1 MSVDQGSLAKVVKGL
16 HRKLKK
22 DLKENGDFATVWD
35 KHCSDRKALEKYAE
49 AMHSLATLE
58 WTKNSPGGRA
68 DWCYQVCMEYFK
80 GGGLKMAIE
89 KQQRRVGNKMASACC
104 CCCMQSGYQYM
115 HNWPSVDKKFPLLD
129 VGSCYNPFSEFGE
142 FHSVALDLQPAT
154 EKVYKCDFLKLEI
167 VENQV
172 ASGLAASNSKTS
184 NDTGGSKDSMM
195 SSQENCQ
202 CLASNLITSKLN
214 LPSDSSITHLPA
226 SSFQVVVF
234 SLLLS
239 YFPTPIQ
246 RWDCCLKAHQLL
258 SVNGILIII
267 TPDSSHQN
275 RNAAMMKSWKL
286 GIESLGFIRWK
297 YVKQTHVH
305 CMVFRKVSPCHT
317 KDKTTKVLHVPEML
331 YTRQDYTGNDSDDSD
346 SDRVK
351 NNETRPEET
360 DKELAKLF
368 DELPAF
374 D

>member
-35 KHCSDRKALEKYAE
+35 KHCSDRKALEKYTE

-89 KQQRRVGNKMASACC
+89 KQQRRVGNKMASAQNLKYTFLFC
-104 CCCMQSGYQYM
+104 S
-115 HNWPSVDKKFPLLD
+115 WPSVDKKFPLLD

-167 VENQV
+167 VENQ
-172 ASGLAASNSKTS
+172 
-184 NDTGGSKDSMM
+184 
-195 SSQENCQ
+195 

-214 LPSDSSITHLPA
+214 LPSESSITHLPA

-317 KDKTTKVLHVPEML
+317 KDKTTKVLHAPEML

-346 SDRVK
+346 SDGVK

>member
-1 MSVDQGSLAKVVKGL
+1 MIIPLINECGGNGKMLFVKLVTENDSTHLDDDYDQPDNMDEYINADEHIETDAVKELLDRLTGDSSSHRVL
-16 HRKLKK
+16 HRYTAQKHQHSEHGTQIVEGVMPKSEAQFYSVKL
-22 DLKENGDFATVWD
+22 L
-35 KHCSDRKALEKYAE
+35 
-49 AMHSLATLE
+49 
-58 WTKNSPGGRA
+58 
-68 DWCYQVCMEYFK
+68 
-80 GGGLKMAIE
+80 
-89 KQQRRVGNKMASACC
+89 CC
-104 CCCMQSGYQYM
+104 
-115 HNWPSVDKKFPLLD
+115 WPSVDKKFPLLD

-317 KDKTTKVLHVPEML
+317 KDKTTKVLHAPEML

-346 SDRVK
+346 SDGVK